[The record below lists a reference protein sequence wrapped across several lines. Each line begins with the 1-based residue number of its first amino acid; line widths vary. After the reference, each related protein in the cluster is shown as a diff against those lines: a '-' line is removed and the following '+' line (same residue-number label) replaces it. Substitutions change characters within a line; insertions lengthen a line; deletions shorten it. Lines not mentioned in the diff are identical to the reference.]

1 MLSMTSDAAGLER
14 VSKFQSAPHT
24 VTVVAALQSIAAK
37 GRFQMAL
44 SGCPNTRNTKCSAET
59 AKIPLAVAFI
69 AVAMLIGD
77 KFCADGL
84 DCSQPTE
91 PEQECRRI
99 GVLRL
104 SVQPGQLK
112 D

>member
-1 MLSMTSDAAGLER
+1 MLSMTSDAAGLES

-24 VTVVAALQSIAAK
+24 VTVVAALQSMAAN

-44 SGCPNTRNTKCSAET
+44 SGWPNTRNTKCSAET

-69 AVAMLIGD
+69 AVTGVIGD
-77 KFCADGL
+77 KFCADCL
-84 DCSQPTE
+84 DCSQPAK
-91 PEQECRRI
+91 PQQKRRRV

-104 SVQPGQLK
+104 AV
-112 D
+112 